1 MNTNILS
8 RGFTLTAALH
18 SAVLREID
26 AYCSR
31 HGNSA
36 TSIDV
41 RLFDSNGPRGGP
53 DKVCLIRTHLA
64 SRRELV
70 AIDVGTDVY
79 VAIEHAFN
87 KLTRATQSANGR
99 RRTLQR
105 SGARRTMSRIPAGVC
120 SS

>member
-41 RLFDSNGPRGGP
+41 RLFDSNGPRGG
-53 DKVCLIRTHLA
+53 
-64 SRRELV
+64 
-70 AIDVGTDVY
+70 
-79 VAIEHAFN
+79 
-87 KLTRATQSANGR
+87 
-99 RRTLQR
+99 
-105 SGARRTMSRIPAGVC
+105 ARRTMSRIPAGAW
-120 SS
+120 SA